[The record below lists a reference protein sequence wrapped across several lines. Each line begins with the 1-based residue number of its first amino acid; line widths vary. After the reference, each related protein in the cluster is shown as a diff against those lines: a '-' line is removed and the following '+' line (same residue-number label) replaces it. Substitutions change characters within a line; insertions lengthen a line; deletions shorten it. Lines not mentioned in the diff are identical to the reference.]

1 MSKRWRIHPHDSACI
16 AALQRAAGIPAVV
29 AQLLVCRGVT
39 DAAVARDFLDPKL
52 SALRDPA
59 LLPGCSEAARRIHAA
74 VTAGRRILVYGDYD
88 VDGMTGTAILWL
100 CLKLL
105 GGEVGYYVPHRID
118 EGYGLNAEAIRTLAA
133 DKNQLLVTVDCGIGS
148 VDEAELAHDLGIELI
163 VTDHHEPGPRLPR
176 AAAIVHPRLPG
187 DCPGFCANENE
198 TVPFETFKVGQAF
211 LSTQEDAADRADRNV
226 CPTEAAR
233 KVEYPFGGLSG
244 SGVAMKLAWALCQQ
258 AAGAKRVA
266 PRMKDFLVQ
275 AVGLAALGTVADVV
289 PLVDENRV
297 LVRHGLE
304 SLANAPTLGLATL
317 MEIAKVTPQRCPDGK
332 TRLSSEDLGFQI
344 APRLNA
350 AGRLGQPEL
359 AVELLVT
366 DRPDRAK
373 ELAEY
378 INGLNATRQTIER
391 SIQLAASKQVKE
403 RFDPAGDAAL
413 VLADHGWHPG
423 VIGIVA
429 GRLADKFHRPVV
441 MISWDKAGLR
451 AGIGSARS
459 VPGFNLH
466 EALAECGEFLLTHG
480 GHAAA
485 AGLKIEEHQI
495 DGFRGAFCEVAATRI
510 AGDQREAELF
520 VDVEAPLSAFT
531 LETTQQLER
540 LGPFGHGNLRPLLC
554 TTGVT
559 LNGPPK
565 PLGGSGNHLAMM
577 LSQHGVSLRAVA
589 FGGGEWI
596 DDLIEIDGPLDVAFR
611 PVINDFRGRRSVELH
626 LVDWRPTMG

>member
-74 VTAGRRILVYGDYD
+74 VAAGRRILVYGDYD

-105 GGEVGYYVPHRID
+105 GADVGYYVPHRID

-148 VDEAELAHDLGIELI
+148 VDEAELAHELAIELI

-187 DCPGFCANENE
+187 GD
-198 TVPFETFKVGQAF
+198 
-211 LSTQEDAADRADRNV
+211 
-226 CPTEAAR
+226 
-233 KVEYPFGGLSG
+233 YPFGGLSG

-258 AAGAKRVA
+258 AAGTKRVA

-317 MEIAKVTPQRCPDGK
+317 MEIAKVTPRRCHDGK

-378 INGLNATRQTIER
+378 INGLNTTRQTIER

-429 GRLADKFHRPVV
+429 GRLADRFHRPVV

-485 AGLKIEEHQI
+485 AGLKIEERQL

-510 AGDQREAELF
+510 AGDEREAELF

-540 LGPFGHGNLRPLLC
+540 LGPFGHGNTRPLLC

-565 PLGGSGNHLAMM
+565 PLGGSGSHLAMM
-577 LSQHGVSLRAVA
+577 LSQHGVTLRAVA

-596 DDLIEIDGPLDVAFR
+596 NDLIGIDGPLDVAFR

-626 LVDWRPTMG
+626 LVDWRPTMGERTSQL